1 VNNLYMLTDLTG
13 RTANAERSQITAGM
27 QIKRSTFVAVM
38 IGLVPGLLLTG
49 LLTLFFGPIAG
60 VIVGMPLGV
69 GSVMFFLSDDSGDN
83 VSAKRYKR
91 LLHKA
96 KSGKSE
102 FTLCWAPL
110 DISGSQFFLVSRTA
124 AKVRASDR

>member
-1 VNNLYMLTDLTG
+1 MLTDLTG
-13 RTANAERSQITAGM
+13 RNANAERSQVTAGM

-38 IGLVPGLLLTG
+38 WGLLPGLLLTG
-49 LLTLFFGPIAG
+49 ALILFFDPIIALIAG
-60 VIVGMPLGV
+60 MVIGV
-69 GSVMFFLSDDSGDN
+69 GATMFFLSDDSGDN

-91 LLHKA
+91 LLHKV
-96 KSGKSE
+96 KGGKSE

-124 AKVRASDR
+124 AAVKDSDR